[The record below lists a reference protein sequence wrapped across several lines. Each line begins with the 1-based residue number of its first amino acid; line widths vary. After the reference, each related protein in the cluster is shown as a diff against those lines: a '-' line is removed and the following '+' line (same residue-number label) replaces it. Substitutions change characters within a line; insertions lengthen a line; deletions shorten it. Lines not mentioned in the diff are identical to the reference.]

1 MNKKKK
7 ETKISSDK
15 LNNLL
20 KASYKNND
28 EAGKIADKNG
38 YKIDR
43 ELSTNQHKVFVD
55 GRGNPNVVY
64 RGTQT
69 LKDVM
74 TDGALAFGMIKN
86 TTRFDQSK
94 KLMDNVKSKYKDKYI
109 TTAGHSLGG
118 SLAEAVGGDK
128 VITVNKGAGIDNLL
142 KKRKS
147 NQTDIRAG
155 GDLVSALST
164 AQSGGKM
171 ITVKNTNYVNP
182 LVSHDS
188 NVIRNLN
195 KKI

>member
-1 MNKKKK
+1 MKKKK
-7 ETKISSDK
+7 EVKISTDK
-15 LNNLL
+15 LNSLL

-55 GRGNPNVVY
+55 GRGNPNVIY

-69 LKDVM
+69 VNDVL

-94 KLMDNVKSKYKDKYI
+94 KLMDNVKSKYQNKYI

-118 SLAEAVGGDK
+118 SLAESVGGDK
-128 VITVNKGAGIDNLL
+128 VVTVNKGAGIDNLL

-164 AQSGGKM
+164 AQSGGRM
-171 ITVKNTNYVNP
+171 ITVKNTNYINP

-188 NVIRNLN
+188 NVIKNLN

>member
-1 MNKKKK
+1 MKKKK
-7 ETKISSDK
+7 EVKISTDK
-15 LNNLL
+15 LNSLL

-55 GRGNPNVVY
+55 GRGNPNVIY

-69 LKDVM
+69 LNDVF
-74 TDGALAFGMIKN
+74 TDGALALGMIKN

-94 KLMDNVKSKYKDKYI
+94 KLMDNVKSKYQNKYI

-118 SLAEAVGGDK
+118 SLAESVGGDK
-128 VITVNKGAGIDNLL
+128 VVTVNKGAGIDNLL

-164 AQSGGKM
+164 AQSGGRM
-171 ITVKNTNYVNP
+171 ITVKNTNYINP

-188 NVIRNLN
+188 NVIKNLN
-195 KKI
+195 KRI

>member
-1 MNKKKK
+1 M
-7 ETKISSDK
+7 KISTNK

-20 KASYKNND
+20 KASYKNNS
-28 EAGKIADKNG
+28 EAEKIANTNG
-38 YKIDR
+38 YKLDR
-43 ELSTNQHKVFVD
+43 DLSTNQHKVFVD

-69 LKDVM
+69 LKDVF
-74 TDGALAFGMIKN
+74 TDGALALGLIKS
-86 TTRFDQSK
+86 TSRFDQSK
-94 KLMDNVKSKYKDKYI
+94 KLLNNVKSKYQNKYI

-118 SLAEAVGGDK
+118 SLAEAVGADK

-142 KKRKS
+142 KKRKN

-155 GDLVSALST
+155 GDLVSGLST
-164 AQSGGKM
+164 AQSGGRM
-171 ITVKNTNYVNP
+171 ITVKNTNYINP